1 MKELDSQS
9 GFSGD
14 YNDLKNK
21 PTTTESDV
29 PAGFGRIDHEL
40 EDIRQKVEMVT
51 NQAAQHYENIE
62 GIVDDYGKKA
72 ILTPV
77 TALIFAAWSVV
88 CVGIG
93 AWVF

>member
-1 MKELDSQS
+1 
-9 GFSGD
+9 
-14 YNDLKNK
+14 
-21 PTTTESDV
+21 
-29 PAGFGRIDHEL
+29 
-40 EDIRQKVEMVT
+40 MVA
-51 NQAAQHYENIE
+51 NQAAQHYENVE

-93 AWVF
+93 AWVI